1 MKNELVLLACCSL
14 HRGGEKCTVDGCD
27 TGAREKTG
35 TSLYRRVTCTSY
47 SVNWMMMRAK
57 KVFYVLRDARIDG

>member
-35 TSLYRRVTCTSY
+35 MCSKQGGGLRC
-47 SVNWMMMRAK
+47 
-57 KVFYVLRDARIDG
+57 KVDEWNKGARDK